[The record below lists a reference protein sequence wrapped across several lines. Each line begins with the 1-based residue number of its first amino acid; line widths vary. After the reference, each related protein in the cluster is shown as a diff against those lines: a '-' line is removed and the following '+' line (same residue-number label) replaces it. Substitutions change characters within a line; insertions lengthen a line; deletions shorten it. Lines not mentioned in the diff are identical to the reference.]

1 MMLEAKN
8 LELAGCYYQEPMSY
22 PALLSWC
29 EAQAA
34 ELWPYIVDT
43 GAYLEEALK
52 EGKRVVLEA
61 QLGAMRDIDYGIF
74 HIRQVL
80 QRFLPTVQ

>member
-1 MMLEAKN
+1 MLEAKN

-61 QLGAMRDIDYGIF
+61 QLELCGILIMAFF
-74 HIRQVL
+74 HIHQVL
-80 QRFLPTVQ
+80 QRFLPTVR